1 MDTLNKM
8 YHRNVNERAL
18 GRGEKEGN
26 PYSFLPLV
34 QVHMYPDLQ
43 HISCRVLEEPVP
55 RNAQA
60 KLSGGTAVLGKGG
73 DISRDNWKNFLP

>member
-1 MDTLNKM
+1 MYTVLSLSLEGCNGHKKPKAMDTLNKM

-18 GRGEKEGN
+18 GRGEKGGN

-43 HISCRVLEEPVP
+43 HIS
-55 RNAQA
+55 
-60 KLSGGTAVLGKGG
+60 
-73 DISRDNWKNFLP
+73 